1 MMAGWNTDRDS
12 QVKLLHQEQVNFGKG
27 LSHGQHTKFLTD
39 PDITSAS
46 WNWVAWTSM
55 HSACFAQGA
64 TAAEYLNSAHL
75 GAHLVTWAH
84 LKLFGTHHVFT
95 SCHMGKL
102 LFSPRVWT
110 PAQVLQR
117 IPAATP
123 QPFREWPPQTR
134 CPKFWILGLQRSGK
148 KCSWKNVLVRFGPW
162 HWWCSAVSAQG
173 LMIFGGAQV
182 SIELWRF
189 CFKRF
194 KLKSSQTFTNS
205 DFDIFWSW
213 WIREWNGAWMTKEH
227 VVPGS
232 PINGLYLW
240 HFVQAPSS
248 RHFENSFFWP
258 EKVTLIWYLSVPFRF
273 PMRHFFLGQAFP
285 VVPVLRP
292 MWTRRG
298 DVAFQRWGGEA
309 LTRKNTKQQTEHV

>member
-12 QVKLLHQEQVNFGKG
+12 QVRLLHQEQVNFGKG

-39 PDITSAS
+39 PDITSVS
-46 WNWVAWTSM
+46 WNLSCMNFHALCLFRTGCNCCRVPELSTLGRSPGDLSPSQTVWNTSRFHLVPHGKVAVFSE
-55 HSACFAQGA
+55 SLDSGSGA
-64 TAAEYLNSAHL
+64 SKNSSGYSSTIPWMTPPKRVVLNSGSSEIREEMFLEKCAC
-75 GAHLVTWAH
+75 AFWAMA
-84 LKLFGTHHVFT
+84 LMMLC
-95 SCHMGKL
+95 S
-102 LFSPRVWT
+102 
-110 PAQVLQR
+110 QR
-117 IPAATP
+117 
-123 QPFREWPPQTR
+123 TR
-134 CPKFWILGLQRSGK
+134 L
-148 KCSWKNVLVRFGPW
+148 ND
-162 HWWCSAVSAQG
+162 
-173 LMIFGGAQV
+173 
-182 SIELWRF
+182 LWRGAGQHWIV
-189 CFKRF
+189 KV
-194 KLKSSQTFTNS
+194 LLQAEEFTNS

-309 LTRKNTKQQTEHV
+309 LTRKNTKQKTEHV